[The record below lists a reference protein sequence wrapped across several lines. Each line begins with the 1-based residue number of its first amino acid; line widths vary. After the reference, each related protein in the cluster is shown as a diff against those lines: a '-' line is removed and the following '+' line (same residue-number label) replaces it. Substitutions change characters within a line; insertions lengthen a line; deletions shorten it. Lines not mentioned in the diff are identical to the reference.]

1 MVALL
6 VSRPS
11 TRAPGPRTAT
21 VAHVHTELARGTD
34 ILLGHRRCAECAPN
48 DLVPIAGAFRTE
60 RLRPSAARAFTR
72 MQRAARRDGVHLH
85 LVSGFRSVAEQE
97 ALYFGVKA
105 ARVQSARERARV
117 SAPPGYSE
125 HHSGYALDISDE
137 ALSLDVSFAQS
148 PAYRWLQENARGY
161 NFELSFPE
169 DGAVAFEP
177 WHWRY
182 EGDLEAIKTFYEG
195 N

>member
-1 MVALL
+1 M
-6 VSRPS
+6 S
-11 TRAPGPRTAT
+11 TD
-21 VAHVHTELARGTD
+21 D
-34 ILLGHRRCAECAPN
+34 I
-48 DLVPIAGAFRTE
+48 
-60 RLRPSAARAFTR
+60 
-72 MQRAARRDGVHLH
+72 HLH

-137 ALSLDVSFAQS
+137 ALSLDASFAQS

-182 EGDLEAIKTFYEG
+182 GSKRSTAQVLAKLHATIQRAERPERRFLECIGRLPCVDAKAHAERHEDG
-195 N
+195 EDVRDSLAKQPREQLCCVCGC